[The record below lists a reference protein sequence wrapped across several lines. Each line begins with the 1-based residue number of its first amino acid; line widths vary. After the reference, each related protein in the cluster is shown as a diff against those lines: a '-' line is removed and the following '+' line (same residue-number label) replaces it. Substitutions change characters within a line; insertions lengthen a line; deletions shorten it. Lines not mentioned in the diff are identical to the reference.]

1 MDSGGVYENA
11 GKNELLSYQKSMYWS
26 VDVCVYIYIYDCS
39 ELAKML
45 RR

>member
-39 ELAKML
+39 S
-45 RR
+45 